1 MGKKNKR
8 KKTRTSYKNARTKAC
23 HACEHLFYYFFLSF
37 SISARVYR
45 LLGCVFSWFVLAPQQ
60 QQQKIP
66 PNAATKPGAA
76 LSWPQ
81 WGNIDF
87 KLDRKKEVKLLF
99 RPPGAPKWQR
109 CLRFRYTFFTRL
121 SRFKCTFSGCGLFF
135 EKVASA
141 KKHEHVIRRKLIML
155 SLSSAGGGN
164 LNATRAATSD
174 GQMLSRPTDWAQ
186 QDGSRVVFKV
196 RRELFND
203 VCRHY
208 RCMHFFRILEVNL
221 VVAIIVRA
229 THDRI
234 WMKM

>member
-1 MGKKNKR
+1 M
-8 KKTRTSYKNARTKAC
+8 
-23 HACEHLFYYFFLSF
+23 HFFGVWSF
-37 SISARVYR
+37 
-45 LLGCVFSWFVLAPQQ
+45 
-60 QQQKIP
+60 
-66 PNAATKPGAA
+66 
-76 LSWPQ
+76 
-81 WGNIDF
+81 
-87 KLDRKKEVKLLF
+87 
-99 RPPGAPKWQR
+99 
-109 CLRFRYTFFTRL
+109 
-121 SRFKCTFSGCGLFF
+121 FF

-164 LNATRAATSD
+164 LNATRVATSD

-186 QDGSRVVFKV
+186 QDGRGGAVGSRVVFKV

-208 RCMHFFRILEVNL
+208 RCMLFFRILEVNL

-234 WMKM
+234 